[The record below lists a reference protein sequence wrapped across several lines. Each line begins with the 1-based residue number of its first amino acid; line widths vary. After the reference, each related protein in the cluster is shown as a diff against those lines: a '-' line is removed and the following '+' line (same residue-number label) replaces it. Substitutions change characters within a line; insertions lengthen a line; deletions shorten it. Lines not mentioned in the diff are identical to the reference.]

1 MRLMCL
7 RNVRF
12 FRDGLLMLTQSND
25 LDSADS
31 VAITFEMQKKYLKHD
46 TVIRPVLQWARL

>member
-1 MRLMCL
+1 MKLMCL

-12 FRDGLLMLTQSND
+12 FRDGLLMLAQSND

-31 VAITFEMQKKYLKHD
+31 VAITFEMQKNDLKHD